1 MEFRNRTDA
10 VDLQQ
15 TRAATCDVDDTLARS
30 THFLGYF
37 LIFTSTSR
45 DLSTESNLLCAV
57 SLPIDSLDPMWLP
70 EVRTH
75 ASRMTRHQL
84 QSTDANPSK
93 NVNGNNHNTIRT
105 NTHKHNPAARQF
117 CSPSP
122 VGCRYDYYYLR
133 ALQHAVGNK
142 DLPQLPRVHV
152 RVIII
157 FIIAQVVL
165 AKYHAS
171 RRSIDIAIEAD
182 QAI

>member
-84 QSTDANPSK
+84 QSTAANPSK

-122 VGCRYDYYYLR
+122 VGCRYDYYYLSTKR
-133 ALQHAVGNK
+133 SYPAYETLLFASTLKSRQGMYLGASILLLS
-142 DLPQLPRVHV
+142 DASS
-152 RVIII
+152 I
-157 FIIAQVVL
+157 FELV
-165 AKYHAS
+165 
-171 RRSIDIAIEAD
+171 
-182 QAI
+182 